1 VKQALKLAAASLLI
15 CSEAQAGDRQDCIKS
30 FDRLVAGRRRIFA
43 AATSATR
50 AALVFLLG
58 IVAIGSVLLRK
69 IRYVTVLLP
78 MAALLLMAAG
88 RVPDTEEPGVVG
100 DLGEPTYFIFRGAAT
115 FSPEALAGALQS
127 NVEFLLASRP
137 EAPFGKFLSTLQQL
151 MLRGYQ
157 HSGFADAKVD
167 VKLDQKTKAI
177 EVVVDEGPRYVAGDI
192 EIAGAKALPIE
203 AVLRRLTEPSPE
215 RLDTTGTATEPQE
228 PIWKKGKPA
237 PFDQPSIARLAR
249 DVTAALKDF
258 GFFFTKLDVT
268 VEPDR
273 VRHTAKLRVAVL
285 DEGPQGIIGD
295 IVVTGNLRD
304 RREDILGYLQ
314 LRPGLAFDQD
324 VITKAK
330 QKLWQSA
337 RYLNYEIEPELVN
350 GPPPSVRLTINV
362 TEFAGA
368 PPLGGVLSETDQ
380 ALLRFCSWMSG
391 PVSRDDDTV
400 IAVHLSLLRKFAVI
414 LSRQG
419 ALLALGS
426 YNPSSNLE
434 DHFAVLL
441 TPDLINF
448 ISTSQHAKALA
459 ALGNGQLQIGL
470 SVLPV
475 PDPTP
480 EHEFELTASAVF
492 NTKVVREP
500 TTAAETG
507 MSKPLVRFDLLFAPV
522 ACLSFAHRVEW
533 HQSRQG
539 NVLTFDSG
547 TGGRLSIDSL
557 SGRLQEFVL
566 PKSSGPR
573 GASVRLEQGAFAA
586 AKANMETVSAD
597 YPNRFDSRRP
607 LDAMASFFV
616 EEMLQDGP
624 LALAS
629 LDRMGSEE
637 RSRAAAA
644 VDHIFKYRILSPLDD
659 AMSRLFTRYRDP
671 FAIPPEMTGTSAEA
685 ELTNPLI
692 VASAIL
698 VVANELFPRG
708 SWPWTTARET
718 AFVLSNQGQNTGEE
732 LRRLYESSQVGPI
745 GYLTIAELL
754 AEIKSPYAAMFAQ
767 LGLQR
772 LSAADFEK
780 DVALLLEG
788 NSALAQCFRR
798 LATAVRQLSEEDAR
812 ALAAVFP
819 PGAETSLLNASR
831 LLHERPN
838 DPIADVLPPAFDA
851 YWEGSLRA
859 QVERRLQELAV
870 SADQVVP

>member
-1 VKQALKLAAASLLI
+1 M
-15 CSEAQAGDRQDCIKS
+15 
-30 FDRLVAGRRRIFA
+30 
-43 AATSATR
+43 
-50 AALVFLLG
+50 
-58 IVAIGSVLLRK
+58 VLSK
-69 IRYVTVLLP
+69 IRHVAVLLP

-100 DLGEPTYFIFRGAAT
+100 DLGEPSYFIFRGAAT

-137 EAPFGKFLSTLQQL
+137 QAPFGKFLGTLQQL

-157 HSGFADAKVD
+157 HSGFADAQVD
-167 VKLDQKTKAI
+167 VKLDQKTNAV
-177 EVVVDEGPRYVAGDI
+177 EVVVDEGARYIAGDI
-192 EIAGAKALPIE
+192 EIVDAKALPVA

-215 RLDTTGTATEPQE
+215 QLDATGAATEPRE
-228 PIWKKGKPA
+228 PLWQKGKPA
-237 PFDQPSIARLAR
+237 AFDEPSIARLTR

-268 VEPDR
+268 IAPDR
-273 VRHTAKLRVAVL
+273 ATHTAKLRVTVL

-304 RREDILGYLQ
+304 SREDILGYLQ
-314 LRPGLAFDQD
+314 LRPGLAFDED

-330 QKLWQSA
+330 QKLWESA
-337 RYLNYEIEPELVN
+337 RYLSYEIKPELVN

-362 TEFAGA
+362 TEYAGA

-400 IAVHLSLLRKFAVI
+400 IAIHMSLLRKFAVI

-419 ALLALGS
+419 ALLTLGS
-426 YNPSSNLE
+426 YSPNSNLANY
-434 DHFAVLL
+434 FAVLM

-448 ISTSQHAKALA
+448 ISTSQHAKLSTS
-459 ALGNGQLQIGL
+459 LPHGQMQIGL
-470 SVLPV
+470 SVLPD
-475 PDPTP
+475 PDPKP
-480 EHEFELTASAVF
+480 DHEFALTASAGF
-492 NTKVVREP
+492 NTKVVSEP
-500 TTAAETG
+500 TSGTATG
-507 MSKPLVRFDLLFAPV
+507 MGAPPVRFNLLFAPV

-539 NVLTFDSG
+539 SILTFESG
-547 TGGRLSIDSL
+547 SGGRLSIDAD
-557 SGRLQEFVL
+557 SGRLVEFIL
-566 PKSSGPR
+566 PKDSDSQGSSLR
-573 GASVRLEQGAFAA
+573 VVQGAFAA
-586 AKANMETVSAD
+586 ARTKIETEGAD

-616 EEMLQDGP
+616 EELLQDGP

-629 LDRMGSEE
+629 LDRIGSEE
-637 RSRAAAA
+637 QSRAAVA
-644 VDHIFKYRILSPLDD
+644 VGQIFQHRILSPLDD
-659 AMSRLFTRYRDP
+659 AMSRLFTRYRDA
-671 FAIPPEMTGTSAEA
+671 FAIPPEVTETSAEA
-685 ELTNPLI
+685 ELTNPVI
-692 VASAIL
+692 VATAVL
-698 VVANELFPRG
+698 VVANEVFPRG

-718 AFVLSNQGQNTGEE
+718 VFVLNNQGQDTGQE

-754 AEIKSPYAAMFAQ
+754 AEINSPYAAMFAQ

-772 LSAADFEK
+772 LSAADFRK
-780 DVALLLEG
+780 DVGLLLEG
-788 NSALAQCFRR
+788 DTALATCFQRM
-798 LATAVRQLSEEDAR
+798 ATALRQLPEENVR

-819 PGAETSLLNASR
+819 PKIGTYLLIASK
-831 LLHERPN
+831 LLRERPN

-859 QVERRLQELAV
+859 QVERKLQELAV
-870 SADQVVP
+870 SADQAVP